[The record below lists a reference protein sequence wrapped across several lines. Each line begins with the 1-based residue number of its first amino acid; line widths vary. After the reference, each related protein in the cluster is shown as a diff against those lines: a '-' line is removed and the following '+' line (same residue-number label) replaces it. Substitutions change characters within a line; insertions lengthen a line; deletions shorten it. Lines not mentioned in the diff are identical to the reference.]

1 MFVAL
6 WRWQKLLQH
15 LNTEDNK
22 IHLFQDLLKIESS
35 DSDLE
40 VHTPRGCQMSPLC
53 ESDFPLIFDKEAET
67 IKNYQKQILVK
78 MKQYSDKLT
87 N

>member
-6 WRWQKLLQH
+6 WRWRKLLQH

-40 VHTPRGCQMSPLC
+40 VHTLPNELLVRVRFSFNFRQRSRKNKKL
-53 ESDFPLIFDKEAET
+53 SKTDFG
-67 IKNYQKQILVK
+67 
-78 MKQYSDKLT
+78 
-87 N
+87 